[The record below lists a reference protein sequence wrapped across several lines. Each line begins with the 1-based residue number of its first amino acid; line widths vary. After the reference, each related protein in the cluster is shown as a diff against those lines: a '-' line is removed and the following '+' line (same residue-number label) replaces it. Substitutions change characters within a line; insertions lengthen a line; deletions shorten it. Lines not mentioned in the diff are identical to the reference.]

1 MFEIDICIPTY
12 NRPDSLLK
20 TLNLIDL
27 DHEGLKL
34 NIFVVDNASDVNL
47 DAVVKKAYPANY
59 NKNIF
64 VVRNRYNLGMS
75 ANIMR
80 CFELGA
86 SKYLYIMSDD
96 DLVTTNFSGALQELL
111 SNFKKDEIPDIIK
124 LKDKRNLLINNY
136 TDFLNTIDD
145 KHKFNSF
152 IFLSNVIYKRS
163 SIEKFVEA
171 GYQNCDSY
179 VPHFMM
185 INSLMLNGGKIR
197 TVTNSLVQY
206 VVPSIGYN
214 YALVAGIGVGSLKN
228 VLLRQNHKNTK
239 LFHSVFYPHNDVKV
253 LVDLRAQCC
262 QVGSVSDYNFLGR
275 NYLFLISRVRSAPR
289 YYFLLFLFYL
299 LKPEFIFR
307 TLFLNNK
314 WLPSIVLKNIAE
326 IKKRYKLK

>member
-1 MFEIDICIPTY
+1 MLEIDICIPTF

-27 DHEGLKL
+27 DHKGLKI
-34 NIFVVDNASDVNL
+34 NFYVVDNASDKNL
-47 DAVVKKAYPANY
+47 DAVVKKAYPFNY

-80 CFELGA
+80 CFELGE

-96 DLVTTNFSGALQELL
+96 DLLATNFSATLQELL
-111 SNFKKDEIPDIIK
+111 SNFENDEIPDIIK
-124 LKDKRNLLINNY
+124 LKDKKNLLINNY
-136 TDFLNTIDD
+136 TDFLNAIDD

-152 IFLSNVIYKRS
+152 IFLSNMIYKRS
-163 SIEKFVEA
+163 SIEKYVEV

-197 TVTNSLVQY
+197 TINKSLVQY
-206 VVPSIGYN
+206 AVPSIGYN

-228 VLLRQNHKNTK
+228 VLLGENHKNTK

-262 QVGSVSDYNFLGR
+262 QVGSVSDYNYLGR
-275 NYLFLISRVRSAPR
+275 NYLFFISRVRSAPR
-289 YYFLLFLFYL
+289 YYFLLLLFHA
-299 LKPEFIFR
+299 LKSEFIFR
-307 TLFLNNK
+307 VIFLNNK
-314 WLPSIVLKNIAE
+314 WLPSIVLKNIDE
-326 IKKRYKLK
+326 IKQRYKIK